1 MRLLCCDVRR
11 ASLAVDAR
19 RSVSTRVASYRRATH
34 GRVAWAHSHG
44 QRGVPAG
51 VSWHICLGAWL
62 GVGLGH
68 RLGWGLGWLGHGAQ
82 AALLWGFSLW
92 L

>member
-1 MRLLCCDVRR
+1 MRQDGDVLYCCLFC
-11 ASLAVDAR
+11 SL
-19 RSVSTRVASYRRATH
+19 TMHATH

-51 VSWHICLGAWL
+51 VSWHICLDAWL
-62 GVGLGH
+62 GVGLAC
-68 RLGWGLGWLGHGAQ
+68 RLGWLGHGAQ

>member
-1 MRLLCCDVRR
+1 MCGCY
-11 ASLAVDAR
+11 AATCDAR

-51 VSWHICLGAWL
+51 VSWHICLDAWL
-62 GVGLGH
+62 GVGLAF
-68 RLGWGLGWLGHGAQ
+68 RLGWLGHGAQ
-82 AALLWGFSLW
+82 AALLCGFSLW

>member
-11 ASLAVDAR
+11 ASLGVDAR
-19 RSVSTRVASYRRATH
+19 RSISTRVASYRRATH

-51 VSWHICLGAWL
+51 VSWHICLDAWL
-62 GVGLGH
+62 GVGLAC
-68 RLGWGLGWLGHGAQ
+68 RLGWLGHGAQ
-82 AALLWGFSLW
+82 AALLLGFSLW